1 MHHDAEDVCF
11 DTLLML
17 HSSIHPFIRPKCN
30 GTWKTPMLFVEQNS
44 THGRTKKEDSRKQ
57 AHAAL
62 RVIHAGRAKK
72 RWCDFSS
79 TDKSAFT

>member
-1 MHHDAEDVCF
+1 VAKWNFWSIVDSNEVKVFLTLTKAFSKTSTSNFATHD
-11 DTLLML
+11 L
-17 HSSIHPFIRPKCN
+17 
-30 GTWKTPMLFVEQNS
+30 
-44 THGRTKKEDSRKQ
+44 
-57 AHAAL
+57 AHAVL